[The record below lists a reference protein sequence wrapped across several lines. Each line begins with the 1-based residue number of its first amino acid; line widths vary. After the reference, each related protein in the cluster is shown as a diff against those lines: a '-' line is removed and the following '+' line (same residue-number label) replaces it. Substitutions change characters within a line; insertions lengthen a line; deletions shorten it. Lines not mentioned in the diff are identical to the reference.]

1 MTNRQ
6 TSESSKHVPQTLE
19 EKLARITLLDDSQV
33 EQLEAVVEHLGE
45 CAYTS
50 SEIESLFRLFERF
63 PESDGFG
70 TFWGILHFLETC
82 DSYETLLVQSV
93 RRTPSEFGLLMVN
106 RLMNSG
112 VFRAGNHDLLDLL
125 ESVHQA
131 SDTSENM
138 REIASGYLSYQR
150 SKTKWGLK
158 PQGQLL

>member
-33 EQLEAVVEHLGE
+33 EQLEAVVEHLE
-45 CAYTS
+45 ERAYTS
-50 SEIESLFRLFERF
+50 SEIESLFRLFESF
-63 PESDGFG
+63 PESDGLG

-150 SKTKWGLK
+150 SKSK
-158 PQGQLL
+158 